1 MTQRAQA
8 ERRVILQSRLGA
20 WPIGKDLLCDCPAFI
35 DWECEGIHQPGR
47 EADQTRIGHRRRDQ
61 CCNRRFLGALGLL
74 GKAQWER
81 IWLVCLVHGRNIQC
95 YSVGSGHSNDSKLR
109 ICEDECM
116 FDWVHNRR
124 LRGHEY
130 LDEDDVDPREL
141 ERALGYIRKINS
153 ALGYTRSIIQHL
165 KRFSTTWK
173 TGQRIDIIDLAT
185 GSADIP
191 RAILRWAASNNFDVH
206 VVGVDRHHVTA
217 RAAAAQNH
225 DPRLKIVQ
233 ADVFAL
239 PFADQT
245 FDYAL
250 TAMFLHHLDEEGI
263 VAVLKSMDRLAR
275 RGIIASDVIRR
286 RRAYLWI

>member
-1 MTQRAQA
+1 
-8 ERRVILQSRLGA
+8 
-20 WPIGKDLLCDCPAFI
+20 
-35 DWECEGIHQPGR
+35 
-47 EADQTRIGHRRRDQ
+47 
-61 CCNRRFLGALGLL
+61 
-74 GKAQWER
+74 
-81 IWLVCLVHGRNIQC
+81 
-95 YSVGSGHSNDSKLR
+95 
-109 ICEDECM
+109 M

-124 LRGHEY
+124 IRGHEY

-141 ERALGYIRKINS
+141 ERALGFIRKINS
-153 ALGYTRSIIQHL
+153 ALGYTRSIIHHL
-165 KRFSTTWK
+165 KRFSRTWK
-173 TGQRIDIIDLAT
+173 PDQRIHIVDLAT

-191 RAILRWAASNNFDVH
+191 RAILRWAAANNFDVH

-217 RAAAAQNH
+217 RAAATQNH

-275 RGIIASDVIRR
+275 RGIIAADLLRH
-286 RRAYLWI
+286 RRAYLWIKLFTMFSSPMIRHDATVSVAQALSAPEVLALRDRACLSYATLHHHFGHRFVLAGEKGSAR